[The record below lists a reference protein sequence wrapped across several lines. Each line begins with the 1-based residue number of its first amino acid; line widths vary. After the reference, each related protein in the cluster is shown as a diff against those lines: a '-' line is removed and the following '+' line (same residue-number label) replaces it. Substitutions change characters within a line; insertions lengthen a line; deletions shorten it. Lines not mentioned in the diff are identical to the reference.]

1 MDVCFILLGCFGQV
15 IVLALASF
23 FFGRLAW
30 PFLPLRFSIGAWI
43 DLPCPAGGITNRIC
57 PVKSL
62 ISSPT

>member
-30 PFLPLRFSIGAWI
+30 PFLPLRFSILSEI
-43 DLPCPAGGITNRIC
+43 IRY
-57 PVKSL
+57 
-62 ISSPT
+62 

>member
-30 PFLPLRFSIGAWI
+30 PFLPLRFSINEA
-43 DLPCPAGGITNRIC
+43 NRIRGYAGRRE
-57 PVKSL
+57 VSKIKDKKKSG
-62 ISSPT
+62 